1 MKKRTVLCSALF
13 FGLYIGT
20 FAIARLNQI
29 LTRVKPERKKR
40 LSDYFY

>member
-40 LSDYFY
+40 LSADFY